1 MIERSNTNVALD
13 RIFDEVYDMMNEA
26 KRIPFSDKIM
36 LDETDLVNVLDDLK
50 EAIPREIKSAT
61 QVLEEQKTIV
71 NNAYADAERIVQQ
84 AKDEA
89 ERIIAA
95 ANAEAEAKLQ
105 QEEIVQQANA
115 FAAEVKSNALRYQQ
129 ETKSAADEYSLN
141 NKRMSLQYADD
152 MMAYL
157 CQEMQK
163 SLDILHENREC
174 ISAEMQN
181 VENNVGHDKAVEAT
195 NEQESAEQEQQ
206 AEK

>member
-129 ETKSAADEYSLN
+129 ETKSAADEYSFN

-195 NEQESAEQEQQ
+195 NEQESAEQEQ
-206 AEK
+206 

>member
-36 LDETDLVNVLDDLK
+36 LDETDLVNVIDDLK

-195 NEQESAEQEQQ
+195 NEQESAEQEQ
-206 AEK
+206 

>member
-36 LDETDLVNVLDDLK
+36 LDETGLVNVLDDLK

-195 NEQESAEQEQQ
+195 NEQESAEQEQ
-206 AEK
+206 

>member
-129 ETKSAADEYSLN
+129 ETESAADEYSLN

-195 NEQESAEQEQQ
+195 NEQESAEQEQ
-206 AEK
+206 

>member
-89 ERIIAA
+89 ERIITA

-195 NEQESAEQEQQ
+195 NEQESAEQEQ
-206 AEK
+206 

>member
-181 VENNVGHDKAVEAT
+181 VENNVGHDKAVEAGD
-195 NEQESAEQEQQ
+195 EQESAEQEQ
-206 AEK
+206 

>member
-1 MIERSNTNVALD
+1 
-13 RIFDEVYDMMNEA
+13 MMNEA

-89 ERIIAA
+89 ERIIVA

-115 FAAEVKSNALRYQQ
+115 FVAEVKVML
-129 ETKSAADEYSLN
+129 
-141 NKRMSLQYADD
+141 YA
-152 MMAYL
+152 
-157 CQEMQK
+157 
-163 SLDILHENREC
+163 INRK
-174 ISAEMQN
+174 QN
-181 VENNVGHDKAVEAT
+181 LLLT
-195 NEQESAEQEQQ
+195 NIP
-206 AEK
+206 

>member
-181 VENNVGHDKAVEAT
+181 VENNVGHDKAVEADD
-195 NEQESAEQEQQ
+195 EQESAEQEQ
-206 AEK
+206 

>member
-195 NEQESAEQEQQ
+195 NEQESAEQEQ
-206 AEK
+206 

>member
-1 MIERSNTNVALD
+1 MNVVILTLLLD

-89 ERIIAA
+89 ERII
-95 ANAEAEAKLQ
+95 
-105 QEEIVQQANA
+105 
-115 FAAEVKSNALRYQQ
+115 
-129 ETKSAADEYSLN
+129 
-141 NKRMSLQYADD
+141 M
-152 MMAYL
+152 L
-157 CQEMQK
+157 C
-163 SLDILHENREC
+163 
-174 ISAEMQN
+174 
-181 VENNVGHDKAVEAT
+181 
-195 NEQESAEQEQQ
+195 
-206 AEK
+206 

>member
-1 MIERSNTNVALD
+1 MIELSNTNVALD

-181 VENNVGHDKAVEAT
+181 VENNVGHDKAVEADD
-195 NEQESAEQEQQ
+195 EQESAEQEQ
-206 AEK
+206 

>member
-163 SLDILHENREC
+163 SLDILYENREC

-195 NEQESAEQEQQ
+195 NEQESAEQEQ
-206 AEK
+206 